1 MPIQNLSKIF
11 QPRSVAVIG
20 ASIKLGSVG
29 RIVLENLQRAGFAGE
44 LYPIN
49 PKYESVLN
57 LRAYSSIDKLP
68 SAPDLVIIAT
78 PAATVPALAG
88 DCGAAGVRGLIVVSA
103 GFREVGPAGQAIE
116 AELQR
121 KMAEFP
127 DMRLIGPNSLGVLVP
142 GSRLNAS
149 FAAAM
154 AQPGRIAFISQS
166 GALCTSILD
175 WSLSEK
181 VGFSYFVS
189 IGNALN
195 VQVGDLI
202 DYFSEDPTTDSIVLY
217 IESVTDAR
225 GFMSAA
231 RAFTRSKPIVVYKA
245 GRFTQSAEAV
255 ASHTG
260 AMAGVD
266 AVYEAAFRRAGAV
279 RVYQVEEMFDCAEL
293 LARHRTP
300 AGPRLA
306 IITNAGG
313 PGIMATDELLERHG
327 ELAELSSETLKA
339 LDSTLPAH
347 WSHRNPVDMLGDA
360 PPERFAR
367 TLERVLL
374 DPNVD
379 AVLVVLTPQAMTD
392 PVGAAIHVAAVTA
405 KTQKPVLAAW
415 MGGATAEAGRQFLN
429 QAGIATYESPDRA
442 VRAFMYLVSYRRNRE
457 VLYETPRRV
466 LLNGSVNVALARAE
480 MAEALSSGRETLTEM
495 ESKALLTSFG
505 IPVTT
510 PQPAYSPLG
519 AVKIAQ
525 QIGYPVAM
533 KVHSTK
539 ILHKTEVHGVVLG
552 VSSDD
557 EVQRVFQEIVDRAKR
572 MRPDADVKGVTL
584 QPMLTSPEGIELI
597 LGAKKD
603 PVFGSVM
610 MVGAGGITAE
620 VLADRALEL
629 PPLNDRLARRMLEL
643 LRIRPLLH
651 GFRGR
656 RAVNIDRLV
665 EVLMRFSYLI
675 SENPCIAELDV
686 NPLLVTSDG
695 ATALDARVILDPKAA
710 GVRSRPYSHLAIRP
724 YPDEYVR
731 QATLADGS
739 KLLLRPIQPE
749 DEPLW
754 HQFLK
759 NCSQRSIWQRFRY
772 LFKETT
778 HEMAT
783 RFCFVDYDRTMAIV
797 AEVEVGGERNLA
809 AVGRL
814 EADADHHDAEYA
826 VLVADTWQG
835 RGLGS
840 LLTDFCLELC
850 TSWGIKRV
858 FGETT
863 TDNHRMQRML
873 SHRGFETKECSTDE
887 MLFEKQIGASD
898 VGPADSMTPP
908 QASSDLHVNDT
919 MEFGPA
925 GIEVGK

>member
-1 MPIQNLSKIF
+1 MPTRNLSKIF

-20 ASIKLGSVG
+20 ASVKLGSVG
-29 RIVLENLQRAGFAGE
+29 RTVLENLQRAGFAGE

-49 PKYESVLN
+49 PKYDSVLN
-57 LRAYSSIDKLP
+57 LRAYPSIDTLP
-68 SAPDLVIIAT
+68 SPPDLAIIAT
-78 PAATVPALAG
+78 PAATVPALVG
-88 DCGAAGVRGLIVVSA
+88 ECGVAGVRGLIVVSA

-116 AELQR
+116 ADLERQ
-121 KMAEFP
+121 MARFP
-127 DMRLIGPNSLGVLVP
+127 DIRLIGPNSLGVLVP

-175 WSLSEK
+175 WSLGEK

-202 DYFSEDPTTDSIVLY
+202 DYFAEDPTTDSIVLY
-217 IESVTDAR
+217 IESVTNAR

-231 RAFTRSKPIVVYKA
+231 RAFTRSKPIVVFKA
-245 GRFTQSAEAV
+245 GRFAQSAQAV

-266 AVYEAAFRRAGAV
+266 AVYDAAFRRAGAV

-313 PGIMATDELLERHG
+313 PGIMATDELLERDG

-339 LDSTLPAH
+339 LDSMLPAH

-360 PPERFAR
+360 PPERFAQ
-367 TLERVLL
+367 TLEWVLR
-374 DPNVD
+374 DPNAD

-392 PVGAAIHVAAVTA
+392 PVGAATHVAAVVS

-415 MGGATAEAGRQFLN
+415 MGGATAEAGRQILN

-442 VRAFMYLVSYRRNRE
+442 VRAFMYLVSYRQNPE
-457 VLYETPRRV
+457 ILYETPRRV
-466 LLNGSVNVALARAE
+466 PLNGSVDVALARAE
-480 MAEALSSGRETLTEM
+480 MAEALSSGRETLTEI

-510 PQPAYSPLG
+510 PQPAYSPSG

-552 VSSDD
+552 ISSDD
-557 EVQRVFQEIVDRAKR
+557 EVQRVFQEIMDRAKR
-572 MRPDADVKGVTL
+572 MRPDADTKGVTL
-584 QPMLTSPEGIELI
+584 QPMLASAEGIELI
-597 LGAKKD
+597 VGSKKD

-610 MVGAGGITAE
+610 MVGAGGIAAE
-620 VLADRALEL
+620 VLGDRALEL
-629 PPLNDRLARRMLEL
+629 PPLNDRLARRMLES

-675 SENPCIAELDV
+675 SENPYIAELDV
-686 NPLLVTSDG
+686 NPLLVTSEG
-695 ATALDARVILDPKAA
+695 ATALDARVILDPKAIA
-710 GVRSRPYSHLAIRP
+710 AKSRPYSHLAIRP
-724 YPDEYVR
+724 YPDEYER
-731 QATLADGS
+731 QATLADGTE
-739 KLLLRPIQPE
+739 LLLRPIQPE

-754 HQFLK
+754 HEFLK
-759 NCSQRSIWQRFRY
+759 NCSQGSIWHRFKY

-797 AEVEVGGERNLA
+797 AEVDQAGQRILA
-809 AVGRL
+809 GVGRL

-826 VLVADTWQG
+826 VLVADAWQG

-850 TSWGIKRV
+850 TSWGINRV

-863 TDNHRMQRML
+863 SDNYRMQRIL
-873 SHRGFETKECSTDE
+873 SNRGFKTKECDTNE
-887 MLFEKQIGASD
+887 ILFEKQISD
-898 VGPADSMTPP
+898 SAVGHGPSELPP
-908 QASSDLHVNDT
+908 QQSNDMHV
-919 MEFGPA
+919 EEELAPA
-925 GIEVGK
+925 GIETG

>member
-1 MPIQNLSKIF
+1 MPIRNLSKIF

-20 ASIKLGSVG
+20 ASIELGSVG
-29 RIVLENLQRAGFAGE
+29 RTVLENLQRAGFTGD
-44 LYPIN
+44 LYPVN

-57 LRAYSSIDKLP
+57 LRAYPSIDKLP
-68 SAPDLVIIAT
+68 GTPDLAIIAT
-78 PAATVPALAG
+78 PAVTVPALVG
-88 DCGAAGVRGLIVVSA
+88 DCGEAGVRGLIVVSA
-103 GFREVGPAGQAIE
+103 GFREVGASGQAIE
-116 AELQR
+116 AELER
-121 KMAEFP
+121 NVAKFP

-175 WSLSEK
+175 WSLAEK

-202 DYFSEDPTTDSIVLY
+202 DYFAEDPATDSIVLY
-217 IESVTDAR
+217 IESVTNAR

-231 RAFTRSKPIVVYKA
+231 RAFTRTKPIVVYKA
-245 GRFTQSAEAV
+245 GRFAESAQAA

-266 AVYEAAFRRAGAV
+266 AVYEAAIRRAGMV
-279 RVYQVEEMFDCAEL
+279 RVNQAEEMFDCAEL

-300 AGPRLA
+300 EGPRLA

-327 ELAELSSETLKA
+327 ELAVLSSETLKA
-339 LDSTLPAH
+339 LDSTLPPH

-360 PPERFAR
+360 RPERFAQ

-379 AVLVVLTPQAMTD
+379 AVLVVLTPQSMTD
-392 PVGAAIHVAAVTA
+392 PVGAATHVAAVSA
-405 KTQKPVLAAW
+405 KTHKPVLAAW
-415 MGGATAEAGRQFLN
+415 MGGVSAEAGRQILN
-429 QAGIATYESPDRA
+429 QAGIATYESPERA

-457 VLYETPRRV
+457 ILYETPRRV
-466 LLNGSVNVALARAE
+466 TLNGSVNVELARAE
-480 MAEALSSGRETLTEM
+480 MAEALASGRETLTEM

-519 AVKIAQ
+519 AVKVAQ
-525 QIGYPVAM
+525 EIGYPVAM

-557 EVQRVFQEIVDRAKR
+557 EVQRIFQEIVDRAKR

-584 QPMLTSPEGIELI
+584 QPMLSSAEGIELI
-597 LGAKKD
+597 VGAKKD

-620 VLADRALEL
+620 VLGDRALEL
-629 PPLNDRLARRMLEL
+629 PPLNDRLARRMLES
-643 LRIRPLLH
+643 LRIRQLLH
-651 GFRGR
+651 GYRGR
-656 RAVNIDRLV
+656 RAVNVDRLV
-665 EVLMRFSYLI
+665 EVLMRLSHLV

-686 NPLLVTSDG
+686 NPLLVTSEG
-695 ATALDARVILDPKAA
+695 ATALDARVILDPTAA
-710 GVRSRPYSHLAIRP
+710 AKPRPYSHLAIRP

-731 QATLADGS
+731 QATLPDGA
-739 KLLLRPIQPE
+739 KLQLRPIQPE

-759 NCSQRSIWQRFRY
+759 NCSEGSIWQRFRY

-797 AEVEVGGERNLA
+797 AEVNQAGERKLA
-809 AVGRL
+809 GVGRL
-814 EADADHHDAEYA
+814 EADADHRDAEYA
-826 VLVADTWQG
+826 VLIADDWQG

-840 LLTDFCLELC
+840 LLTDFCLEVC
-850 TSWGIKRV
+850 RTWGVNRV

-863 TDNHRMQRML
+863 ADNHRMRQIL
-873 SHRGFETKECSTDE
+873 LHRGFQIKECAAHE
-887 MLFEKQIGASD
+887 MLFEKQIGGSD
-898 VGPADSMTPP
+898 VGPAATMTLP
-908 QASSDLHVNDT
+908 QQSSDLHVEETKNLA
-919 MEFGPA
+919 PA
-925 GIEVGK
+925 GIDVG